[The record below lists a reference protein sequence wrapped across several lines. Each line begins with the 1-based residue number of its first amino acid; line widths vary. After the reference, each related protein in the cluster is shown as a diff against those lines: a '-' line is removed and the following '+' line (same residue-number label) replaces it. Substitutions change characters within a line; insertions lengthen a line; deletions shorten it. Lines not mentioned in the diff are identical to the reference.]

1 MKNITKLSP
10 SGVCCF
16 VIVAALW
23 LPIAVLH
30 AQPTAS
36 PICSST
42 PQHQKLLLSKSQ
54 RQLFD
59 NAQQK
64 LKAYMASAEAARTNA
79 ISEVYT
85 IPVVVHVLEPIG
97 GSLITDLQIHEG
109 IAELNKAFRNQL
121 AESDGV
127 DTQIQFQLAVRS
139 PQCTPTTGIDRI
151 YTNNAAYTSYG
162 VTVPG
167 GPGLPY
173 DQVYAMGYWNNLEY
187 YNVWLVNYMDQA
199 AGLAGY
205 PTGASSPSDGVL
217 LVANYFGTKL
227 LAHEFGHGMF
237 LGHTF
242 SRGIGE
248 GDLDTIECPL
258 NDNCASQGDNICDTE
273 PVNQSSNYLC
283 LGNPNPLNACNNNS
297 PYGNVLK
304 NYMGYNSFA
313 CQTQFTNDQRIR
325 MRNAIETLR
334 SGLINSKGLDP
345 IVIPVSIPKGTAA
358 TLTATGCNGLI
369 QWYDAPT
376 NGNYLGGGNSYTT
389 PILEE
394 SRTYYASCLR
404 ADCPS
409 DVRVAGEVIVGP
421 GLPVTL
427 VRFGAEV
434 LEQNQVMLSWAT
446 SFESMH
452 DHFDVE
458 SARDARTFR
467 TAGRVTAPFGVAAR
481 ISEYRF
487 TDTPEPSTGIL
498 FYRLKQVDVDGSYA
512 YSRIVKVSMPDTQLI
527 INPNPAESSI
537 MIHGVSQNWDI
548 EVVNAAGVVIQR
560 ARNQQ
565 YVDSKLLPAGLYV
578 VRVKTQSGYTVSK
591 KFIKK

>member
-10 SGVCCF
+10 PGVCCF

-23 LPIAVLH
+23 FPVAVLH

-79 ISEVYT
+79 IPEVYT
-85 IPVVVHVLEPIG
+85 IPVVVHILEPIG

-205 PTGASSPSDGVL
+205 PTGAFSPSDGVL

-258 NDNCASQGDNICDTE
+258 NDNCAAQGDNICDTE

-283 LGNPNPLNACNNNS
+283 PGNANPLNACNNNS

-313 CQTQFTNDQRIR
+313 CQTQFTNDQRTR

-345 IVIPVSIPKGTAA
+345 VVIPMSIPKGTTA

-409 DVRVAGEVIVGP
+409 DVRVPAVVTVGA
-421 GLPVTL
+421 LPVTL
-427 VRFGAEV
+427 VRFGAEL

-446 SFESMH
+446 SFETMH

-467 TAGRVTAPFGVAAR
+467 TAGQVTAPPRIAAG

-487 TDTPEPSTGIL
+487 TDTPEPPAGIL

-512 YSRIVKVSMPDTQLI
+512 YSRIVKVSMPDTPLI
-527 INPNPAESSI
+527 ISPNPAENSI
-537 MIHGVSQNWDI
+537 TINGLSQNWDI

-560 ARNQQ
+560 TRNQHHI
-565 YVDSKLLPAGLYV
+565 DSKQLPAGLYV
-578 VRVKTQSGYTVSK
+578 VRVTTQNGYTVSK
-591 KFIKK
+591 KIIKK

>member
-1 MKNITKLSP
+1 MKTITRLLP
-10 SGVCCF
+10 IGVCCF

-23 LPIAVLH
+23 LPVAMLH
-30 AQPTAS
+30 AQPLAS

-42 PQHQKLLLSKSQ
+42 SQHQKLILSKPTKQ
-54 RQLFD
+54 IFD
-59 NAQQK
+59 DAQNR
-64 LKAYMASAEAARTNA
+64 LKAYMASSQTQRTNA
-79 ISEVYT
+79 VDQIYT
-85 IPVVVHVLEPIG
+85 IPVVVHILEPIG
-97 GSLITDLQIHEG
+97 RSLITDLQIHEG

-151 YTNNAAYTSYG
+151 YTNNAAYTSFG
-162 VTVPG
+162 VTGPG
-167 GPGLPY
+167 GSGLPY
-173 DQVYAMGYWNNLEY
+173 DQVYPMGYWNNLEY

-199 AGLAGY
+199 AGMAGY
-205 PTGASSPSDGVL
+205 PTGAYSTTDGVL
-217 LVANYFGTKL
+217 LVASYFGTKL

-248 GDLDTIECPL
+248 GDLGTIECPL
-258 NDNCASQGDNICDTE
+258 NDNCAAQGDNICDTE

-283 LGNPNPLNACNNNS
+283 PGNPNPLNPCNNNS

-304 NYMGYNSFA
+304 NYMGYNSFS
-313 CQTQFTNDQRIR
+313 CQTQFTNDQRTR
-325 MRNAIETLR
+325 MRSAIETLR

-345 IVIPVSIPKGTAA
+345 VVPGLNIPKGTAA

-369 QWYDAPT
+369 QWYDALT
-376 NGNYLGGGNSYTT
+376 NGNHLGSGNTYTT

-409 DVRVAGEVIVGP
+409 DVRVPGVVTVGA
-421 GLPVTL
+421 LPVTL
-427 VRFGAEV
+427 VRFGAEL
-434 LEQNQVMLSWAT
+434 LEQNQVTLSWAT
-446 SFESMH
+446 SFEVMH
-452 DHFDVE
+452 DYFDVE

-467 TAGRVTAPFGVAAR
+467 KAGRVTAPVGVAGG

-487 TDTPEPSTGIL
+487 TDTPEPPAGML

-512 YSRIVKVSMPDTQLI
+512 YSRIVNVRMPDTQLI
-527 INPNPAESSI
+527 ISPNPAENGITIS
-537 MIHGVSQNWDI
+537 GVSQSWDI
-548 EVVNAAGVVIQR
+548 EVINAAGAVVQR
-560 ARNQQ
+560 ARNQHHI
-565 YVDSKLLPAGLYV
+565 DSKQLPAGLYV
-578 VRVKTQSGYTVSK
+578 VRVTTQNGYTVSK
-591 KFIKK
+591 NIIKK

>member
-1 MKNITKLSP
+1 MKNITRLFP
-10 SGVCCF
+10 VGVCCF

-23 LPIAVLH
+23 FPAAVLH
-30 AQPTAS
+30 AQPLTS

-42 PQHQKLLLSKSQ
+42 SQHQKLILSKPQ
-54 RQLFD
+54 KQIFD
-59 NAQQK
+59 DAQK
-64 LKAYMASAEAARTNA
+64 RLKAYMASAKTQRTNA
-79 ISEVYT
+79 VDQVYT
-85 IPVVVHVLEPIG
+85 IPVVVHILEPIG
-97 GSLITDLQIHEG
+97 RSLITDLQIHEG

-151 YTNNAAYTSYG
+151 YTNNAAYTSFG
-162 VTVPG
+162 VTSPG

-173 DQVYAMGYWNNLEY
+173 DQVYPMGYWSNLEY

-199 AGLAGY
+199 AGMAGY
-205 PTGASSPSDGVL
+205 PTGASSPTDGVL
-217 LVANYFGTKL
+217 LVASYFGTKL

-248 GDLDTIECPL
+248 GDLGTIECPL
-258 NDNCASQGDNICDTE
+258 NDNCAAQGDNICDTE

-283 LGNPNPLNACNNNS
+283 PGNPNPLNPCNNNS

-304 NYMGYNSFA
+304 NYMGYNSFS
-313 CQTQFTNDQRIR
+313 CQTQFTNDQRTR
-325 MRNAIETLR
+325 MRSAIETLR
-334 SGLINSKGLDP
+334 SGLIDSKGLDP
-345 IVIPVSIPKGTAA
+345 VVPGLNIPKGTSA

-369 QWYDAPT
+369 QWYDALT
-376 NGNYLGGGNSYTT
+376 NGNHLGSGNSYTT

-409 DVRVAGEVIVGP
+409 DVRVPAVVTVGA
-421 GLPVTL
+421 LPVTL
-427 VRFGAEV
+427 VRFGAEL

-446 SFESMH
+446 SFETMH
-452 DHFDVE
+452 DYFDIE

-467 TAGRVTAPFGVAAR
+467 KAGRVTAPLGVAAG

-487 TDTPEPSTGIL
+487 TDTPEPPAGML

-512 YSRIVKVSMPDTQLI
+512 YSRIVNVRMPDTQLTI
-527 INPNPAESSI
+527 SPNPAENGITIS
-537 MIHGVSQNWDI
+537 GVSQSWDI
-548 EVVNAAGVVIQR
+548 EVLNAAGTVVQR
-560 ARNQQ
+560 ARNQHHI
-565 YVDSKLLPAGLYV
+565 DSKQLPAGLYV
-578 VRVKTQSGYTVSK
+578 VRVTMQNGYTISK
-591 KFIKK
+591 KIIKK